1 MLLIRIVG
9 AESGDVDPADTA
21 QGHSVRPLWMRVLA
35 MEIMRG
41 YVRACVCG
49 HVSQNLIS
57 SVIRLCSD
65 AELMRN
71 VRDRYDAEE
80 SGSKVFTSL
89 ITALKRLVT
98 ERPALLGVGQQ
109 MFGVG
114 VSTHPSSSADGAYAL
129 DVGGVAGMVAS
140 AASATVSGVANMMT
154 TEAGLSVQTSAMKLQ
169 WYVYD
174 SMSRLRLSS

>member
-1 MLLIRIVG
+1 MG
-9 AESGDVDPADTA
+9 T
-21 QGHSVRPLWMRVLA
+21 SVP
-35 MEIMRG
+35 
-41 YVRACVCG
+41 VCD

-65 AELMRN
+65 AELMRS
-71 VRDRYDAEE
+71 VWDRYDAEE
-80 SGSKVFTSL
+80 GGSKVFTSL

-140 AASATVSGVANMMT
+140 ASSATVSGVANMMT
-154 TEAGLSVQTSAMKLQ
+154 TEAGLSVHTSAMKLQ

-174 SMSRLRLSS
+174 SMSRLRLSSYTSP

>member
-1 MLLIRIVG
+1 MG
-9 AESGDVDPADTA
+9 T
-21 QGHSVRPLWMRVLA
+21 SVP
-35 MEIMRG
+35 
-41 YVRACVCG
+41 VCD

-65 AELMRN
+65 AELMRS
-71 VRDRYDAEE
+71 VWDRYDAEE
-80 SGSKVFTSL
+80 GGSKVFTSL

-129 DVGGVAGMVAS
+129 DVCGGVRDRW
-140 AASATVSGVANMMT
+140 
-154 TEAGLSVQTSAMKLQ
+154 L
-169 WYVYD
+169 D
-174 SMSRLRLSS
+174 SIVFRAR